1 MKWAGLAKSFGPT
14 ILYSIKMS
22 RKKLYEK
29 KKKSLF
35 LYEKISL
42 LKNFKKAKKEKK
54 KELKR
59 LRVGK
64 TNQDKFK

>member
-1 MKWAGLAKSFGPT
+1 MKRAGLAKSFGPT

-42 LKNFKKAKKEKK
+42 LKNFKKAKKKK